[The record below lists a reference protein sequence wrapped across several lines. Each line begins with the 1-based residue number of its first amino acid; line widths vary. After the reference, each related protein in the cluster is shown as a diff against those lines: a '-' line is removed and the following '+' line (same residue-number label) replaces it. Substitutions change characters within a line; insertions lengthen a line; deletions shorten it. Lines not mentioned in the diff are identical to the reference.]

1 MEGLINSIIIDLN
14 EHGVR
19 WEGAVLNGILFGYG
33 EVYNEANNK
42 IYKGF
47 MFRGMKVCYGS
58 EFYGDVEVIEYEG
71 DYYKNMRYGYGRL
84 YDKKNKLI
92 YEGNWLDNNPIT
104 ETSCHYVHT
113 FDDRLIHYATEE
125 IIVDNN
131 CIIDLSSFHIFE
143 FSCLKRLFIGYNC
156 FRRVREF
163 LIRDCNELREVII
176 GNDNHNDK
184 AGNSIVS
191 ITNCDKLTRIT
202 IGYRCF
208 NVSKVSLTLS
218 SILIDNELMN

>member
-14 EHGVR
+14 ENGVR
-19 WEGAVLNGILFGYG
+19 WEGSVLNGILFGYG
-33 EVYNEANNK
+33 EIYNEDNNK

-47 MFRGMKVCYGS
+47 MFRGMEVCYGS

-84 YDKKNKLI
+84 YDKKNELI

-104 ETSCHYVHT
+104 ETSCHFVQT

-131 CIIDLSSFHIFE
+131 CIIDLLSFHIFE
-143 FSCLKRLFIGYNC
+143 FY
-156 FRRVREF
+156 V
-163 LIRDCNELREVII
+163 
-176 GNDNHNDK
+176 
-184 AGNSIVS
+184 
-191 ITNCDKLTRIT
+191 
-202 IGYRCF
+202 
-208 NVSKVSLTLS
+208 
-218 SILIDNELMN
+218 